1 MAHLGKARGLVIAT
15 LHVDG
20 VNRNV
25 VGVNTKV
32 VTVNT

>member
-1 MAHLGKARGLVIAT
+1 MAHLGKGRGLVIAT

-20 VNRNV
+20 VNHNV
-25 VGVNTKV
+25 VDVNTEV